1 MLPDINPDD
10 GNVGKEG
17 VLVSSGG
24 DLKTLGDWVNALEP

>member
-10 GNVGKEG
+10 GSVGKER